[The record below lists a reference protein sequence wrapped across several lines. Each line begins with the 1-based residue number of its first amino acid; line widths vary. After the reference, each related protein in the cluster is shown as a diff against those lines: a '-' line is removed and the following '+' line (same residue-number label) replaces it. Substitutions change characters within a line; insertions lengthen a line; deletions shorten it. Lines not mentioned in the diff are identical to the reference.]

1 MYSGNET
8 WSVLSKYW
16 LKKFDKDIEE
26 DFFLC
31 KCSNIKGLKLNCIPE
46 YYLNALQSFC
56 EFRTKFTPNSLQDI
70 LDPSLFCNE
79 NIKFRD
85 TSLFF
90 KSFLLSGLRT
100 IRDIWDEEIFNFK
113 DSIQIYNS
121 LFDKRNCI
129 SEYSQIK
136 AAISNII
143 VSIVKKS
150 GKFV

>member
-31 KCSNIKGLKLNCIPE
+31 KCSNIKGLKLNRIPE
-46 YYLNALQSFC
+46 FYFNALQSFS
-56 EFRTKFTPNSLQDI
+56 EFRTKFRPNSLQDI

-100 IRDIWDEEIFNFK
+100 IRDIWDEEILNFK

-136 AAISNII
+136 AAIPNTY
-143 VSIVKKS
+143 VSILN
-150 GKFV
+150 

>member
-16 LKKFDKDIEE
+16 LQKFDKDIEE

-70 LDPSLFCNE
+70 LDTSLFCNE
-79 NIKFRD
+79 NIKFRGK
-85 TSLFF
+85 SLFF

-100 IRDIWDEEIFNFK
+100 IRDIWDEKILNFK

-121 LFDKRNCI
+121 LFIR
-129 SEYSQIK
+129 E
-136 AAISNII
+136 I
-143 VSIVKKS
+143 VSLNTLKLKQLYQIHLCS
-150 GKFV
+150 Y

>member
-31 KCSNIKGLKLNCIPE
+31 KCSNIKGIHFNRIPE
-46 YYLNALQSFC
+46 FYLNALQSFS

-70 LDPSLFCNE
+70 LNSSLFCNE
-79 NIKFRD
+79 NIKLRD

-90 KSFLLSGLRT
+90 KSFLSSGLRT
-100 IRDIWDEEIFNFK
+100 IRDIWDEEILNFK
-113 DSIQIYNS
+113 DNIQIYNS

-136 AAISNII
+136 AAIPNTY
-143 VSIVKKS
+143 VSILN
-150 GKFV
+150 